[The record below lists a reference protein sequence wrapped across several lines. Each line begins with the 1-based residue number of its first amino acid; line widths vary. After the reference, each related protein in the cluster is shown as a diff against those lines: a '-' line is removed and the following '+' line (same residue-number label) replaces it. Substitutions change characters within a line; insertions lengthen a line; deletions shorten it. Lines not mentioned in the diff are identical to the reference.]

1 MDEPARFRQSGNAAT
16 PRTTSGDDGVTGRVH
31 ALREALADHPY
42 LRHAMVVP
50 TAGDLPVRAQAAI
63 LERGVDPLCVR
74 GVYAGDR
81 SYLVA
86 ANLQSVEQGITTAL
100 HEAVGHEGVRAVLG
114 DRFEPVM
121 ETLYDTFPRQ
131 HDAWTT
137 TALRYGYVD
146 TGTRAGRVEFA
157 EELTAHLAE
166 ANVEVGE
173 FDMVRAEVRSRI
185 REDFPSLPFTDAD
198 AQALIQRS
206 RESLILRHGDPDAAA
221 EVRQRQERRAVAA
234 GRVINYNA
242 AKGVGLPDALSLAL
256 HRDGSQ
262 VLDKDG
268 IPCRLYHG
276 TGQEIDRVEGTFWG
290 TVDPALA
297 NEYSELRA
305 SMDEPA
311 AVIPYYANIRRPFD
325 GDALKAETNSPT
337 IVTFA
342 RQLIHQAG
350 LTGAD
355 AEAIKAQAGRLIDM
369 ADREESGPR
378 YAPHDFWY
386 RTRSSFGRAGAEAIS
401 AMYEAAG
408 FDGVRYTELGHLT
421 YGAFSPGRL
430 HFLDQGASP
439 KGWQPD
445 RQHGDGLMTERP
457 DFQQWFHGSQAA
469 TSAGAPV
476 VLYHGTQTSI
486 EHDLRAGKPLY
497 LTDSPAYANYY
508 AAGESGASPQSFQAN
523 PTYTAGDLLPEEQEA
538 LVSRAERDYLDA
550 QGLVSD
556 DDLAFYSDHKAAP
569 VLALWDALNAE
580 EQAWAEQRA
589 PGTWAL
595 VERFQDIEARMEQ
608 SSHQSFAALDTLR
621 EMGRKAR
628 IATPNVVPVYA
639 SIQAP
644 YRVENE
650 MEMYLLTDDPGSV
663 EHLKAQ
669 GYDSAIWTNPGVE
682 HLGDARGLPYGSE
695 VLVFSPEEQ
704 IRSVYAANTPT
715 RQAGDVRFSLGGA
728 PEYRLSLSSA
738 MDEVSILRPRVEASY
753 GEGRLEEAE
762 RLDARLETLYQR
774 LEDGYLAMEEDGPDS
789 DEPMLSRSLLESA
802 GDVTDDE
809 ASFEQDFGN
818 RYHALFYG
826 HEGDFMDTAD
836 KVATLRGVAE
846 DYGALYGGLRKDV
859 TDNDILDAAAEAYRD
874 QVARHQRPST
884 SSPGGHDALTMAKLA
899 LRAGMAPAIIKQQT
913 GWYLDQGDQWHQDT
927 VIADQVASPKGFY
940 FPHRLRG
947 KASPDQL
954 ELALETVSNIASR
967 DPYANME
974 TRPGTLEKQREHG
987 RSALQDLCAHVSTR
1001 MQRHVD
1007 GANIS
1012 LLGASITQDLAQ
1024 GETAALIGQSV
1035 TCPDDLATLAQ
1046 IYRDPRFETLRYILM
1061 KGDEVIG
1068 ETAVTSRL
1076 PSTASAGKDCA
1087 EMLQDL
1093 INNAGADGYY
1103 LVHNHPSG
1111 SSTPSPADES
1121 LTRKLCRKVPGFRGH
1136 VVIDYNEYSLIDGTG
1151 LSQTFQAPDFEGRD
1165 FTTSPTKPHSVLG
1178 LSMVGPHDV
1187 AEAAKRLN
1195 VKADQGVFIGTVGG
1209 LTGRVCL
1216 ATSISDTYL
1225 DYLHEHRD
1233 DARVAR
1239 EGLASL
1245 RQILRAA
1252 GVGGNSFFISPE
1264 KDEANIVRYG
1274 WLVEAGLVLDV
1285 VSAAGKSLISNH
1297 RLGPRQDNPFSAAA
1311 RSMRQ
1316 HHIAT
1321 SRVDATTPTPEARE
1335 TLVEQSSPRT
1345 SSQSPL
1351 ADIDPKSGKVV
1362 NHTAAGARLKE
1373 CADNIIDLVE
1383 EHSVHASWIG
1393 LGSLILAEALNEWS
1407 GGQIEVGACIG
1418 HDEEPNHMVGV
1429 LSLDD
1434 GSTLLLDGDGLCLP
1448 EDMTHKL
1455 ASLHEYPDEYIAAKG
1470 DDARQMAFGFPMSES
1485 SLGIVI
1491 RSLEMGLGPYEAWE
1505 QTLCDELGANAP
1517 KIDVDRVAVAPASAI
1532 MDAPTL

>member
-16 PRTTSGDDGVTGRVH
+16 PRTTSGDDGVTGRIH

-50 TAGDLPVRAQAAI
+50 TAGDLPVRAQKAI
-63 LERGVDPLCVR
+63 LERGIDPLGVR
-74 GVYAGDR
+74 GVYAGDQ

-137 TALRYGYVD
+137 TAMRYGYVD
-146 TGTRAGRVEFA
+146 TGTPAGRVEFA

-173 FDMVRAEVRSRI
+173 LAMVRAEVRSRI

-198 AQALIQRS
+198 ARALIQRS

-221 EVRQRQERRAVAA
+221 EVRQRQERRSIAT
-234 GRVINYNA
+234 GRVINYSA

-297 NEYSELRA
+297 NEYGELRA

-325 GDALKAETNSPT
+325 GDALKAETSSPT

-342 RQLIHQAG
+342 RQLIRQAG

-355 AEAIKAQAGRLIDM
+355 AEAIKAQAGHLIDM
-369 ADREESGPR
+369 ADREESGPH

-386 RTRSSFGRAGAEAIS
+386 RTRSAFGRDGAEAIA

-421 YGAFSPGRL
+421 YGAFSPAQL

-523 PTYTAGDLLPEEQEA
+523 PTYTAGDLLPEKQEA

-580 EQAWAEQRA
+580 EQAQAEQRT
-589 PGTWAL
+589 PGTRAL

-608 SSHQSFAALDTLR
+608 SSRQSFAALDTLR
-621 EMGRKAR
+621 EVGRKAR

-650 MEMYLLTDDPGSV
+650 MEMCLLTDDPGSV
-663 EHLKAQ
+663 ERLKTQ
-669 GYDSAIWTNPGVE
+669 GYDSAIWINPGVE
-682 HLGDARGLPYGSE
+682 HLGEARGLPYGSE
-695 VLVFSPEEQ
+695 VLVFSPAEQ

-738 MDEVSILRPRVEASY
+738 MDEVSILRPRVEAAY

-774 LEDGYLAMEEDGPDS
+774 LEDGYLAMEEDGPAS
-789 DEPMLSRSLLESA
+789 DEPWLSRHLLESA

-859 TDNDILDAAAEAYRD
+859 TDNDILDAATEAYRD
-874 QVARHQRPST
+874 QVARHQRPGTT
-884 SSPGGHDALTMAKLA
+884 SAGGHDALTMAKLA
-899 LRAGMAPAIIKQQT
+899 QRAGLDATLIHQQT
-913 GWYLDQGDQWHQDT
+913 GCTDVVNKAGDSLAYHG
-927 VIADQVASPKGFY
+927 VAARQESPITAKPNTMWRVDLLHEEG
-940 FPHRLRG
+940 
-947 KASPDQL
+947 
-954 ELALETVSNIASR
+954 
-967 DPYANME
+967 
-974 TRPGTLEKQREHG
+974 PGTLMPGPSGTQHG
-987 RSALQDLCAHVSTR
+987 ALES
-1001 MQRHVD
+1001 
-1007 GANIS
+1007 
-1012 LLGASITQDLAQ
+1012 
-1024 GETAALIGQSV
+1024 GETQA
-1035 TCPDDLATLAQ
+1035 C
-1046 IYRDPRFETLRYILM
+1046 RPRLM
-1061 KGDEVIG
+1061 DMDNGKFDNHTQAGRRLEAFSHNVI
-1068 ETAVTSRL
+1068 
-1076 PSTASAGKDCA
+1076 
-1087 EMLQDL
+1087 DL
-1093 INNAGADGYY
+1093 I
-1103 LVHNHPSG
+1103 
-1111 SSTPSPADES
+1111 ES
-1121 LTRKLCRKVPGFRGH
+1121 EDVLDLL
-1136 VVIDYNEYSLIDGTG
+1136 EGTG
-1151 LSQTFQAPDFEGRD
+1151 MACSWLD
-1165 FTTSPTKPHSVLG
+1165 
-1178 LSMVGPHDV
+1178 
-1187 AEAAKRLN
+1187 
-1195 VKADQGVFIGTVGG
+1195 GG
-1209 LTGRVCL
+1209 
-1216 ATSISDTYL
+1216 
-1225 DYLHEHRD
+1225 
-1233 DARVAR
+1233 
-1239 EGLASL
+1239 
-1245 RQILRAA
+1245 
-1252 GVGGNSFFISPE
+1252 
-1264 KDEANIVRYG
+1264 
-1274 WLVEAGLVLDV
+1274 
-1285 VSAAGKSLISNH
+1285 
-1297 RLGPRQDNPFSAAA
+1297 
-1311 RSMRQ
+1311 
-1316 HHIAT
+1316 
-1321 SRVDATTPTPEARE
+1321 SRMF
-1335 TLVEQSSPRT
+1335 
-1345 SSQSPL
+1345 
-1351 ADIDPKSGKVV
+1351 
-1362 NHTAAGARLKE
+1362 
-1373 CADNIIDLVE
+1373 
-1383 EHSVHASWIG
+1383 
-1393 LGSLILAEALNEWS
+1393 AEALNEWS
-1407 GGQIEVGACIG
+1407 GGEIAMGVTVTAEGKASTAF
-1418 HDEEPNHMVGV
+1418 GV
-1429 LSLDD
+1429 LSTGEGASAVTVLVDAAGVMLPD
-1434 GSTLLLDGDGLCLP
+1434 MLP
-1448 EDMTHKL
+1448 EKLEKIGYRGNEKMLSGHQAEDMAADLPMDEHTMGMLVRVL
-1455 ASLHEYPDEYIAAKG
+1455 ATAVGDYDAWADSLQRDI
-1470 DDARQMAFGFPMSES
+1470 RQEPSM
-1485 SLGIVI
+1485 
-1491 RSLEMGLGPYEAWE
+1491 R
-1505 QTLCDELGANAP
+1505 ANFAQSAP
-1517 KIDVDRVAVAPASAI
+1517 QH
-1532 MDAPTL
+1532 APTIEHDSSSPIASPTAG